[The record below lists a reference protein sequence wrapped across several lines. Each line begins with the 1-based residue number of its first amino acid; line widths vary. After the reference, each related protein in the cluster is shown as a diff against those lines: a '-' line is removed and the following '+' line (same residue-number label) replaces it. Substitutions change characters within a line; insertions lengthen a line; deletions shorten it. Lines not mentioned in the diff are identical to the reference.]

1 MQGWVTELPGGKPEF
16 HLRAVITYCDRQDVA
31 FMLPLGHLSVDG
43 ENYWVYQMSSW
54 RDEEYTVARMHP
66 DEARPVVSFF
76 GGGCPK

>member
-1 MQGWVTELPGGKPEF
+1 
-16 HLRAVITYCDRQDVA
+16 
-31 FMLPLGHLSVDG
+31 MLPLGHLSVDG